1 MKRRA
6 WIKVAGGLAA
16 GLLAAAMGTGLS
28 ACSKDAERSAS
39 APPRE
44 PGAARIVATIA
55 PLGALTRELLP
66 EGAQL
71 RVLLPP
77 GRSEHGYEPTPE
89 DIAAL
94 ARADV
99 VVYVGLGLEPR
110 LEEFLKKNP
119 SARRVNLSMAAALKL
134 EGDEHDHEHEHE
146 HGHGHA
152 GDAGRAGGSEATN
165 DDPHAGHD
173 HGPIDPHV
181 WLDPVLVKEFVTPL
195 ADAVDHAARAAG
207 PMSAEQEGKLAAS
220 RVALSKKID
229 ELHAEYGAELGPLA
243 GRSIVTH
250 HSAWGRLAD
259 RYGVKVAAVLR
270 PIEAAESTPADIAGA
285 VAAVRERGAGAI
297 FVEPQFNN
305 ESAKRVAD
313 AAGVKML
320 VLDPLGGED
329 YFAMMRANLAA
340 LKEGLAG
347 K

>member
-6 WIKVAGGLAA
+6 WIKVAGGMAA
-16 GLLAAAMGTGLS
+16 GVLAAAVGVGLP
-28 ACSKDAERSAS
+28 ACSKEAERSAS
-39 APPRE
+39 APLRE

-77 GRSEHGYEPTPE
+77 GRSEHGYEPTPV

-110 LEEFLKKNP
+110 VEEFLKKNP
-119 SARRVNLSMAAALKL
+119 SARRVDLSMAASLKL
-134 EGDEHDHEHEHE
+134 EGDEHNHEHE
-146 HGHGHA
+146 HGHA
-152 GDAGRAGGSEATN
+152 GDAGRGGGSETTS

-195 ADAVDHAARAAG
+195 ADAVDHAVRAAG
-207 PMSAEQEGKLAAS
+207 PMSAEQETKLAAL
-220 RVALSKKID
+220 REALAKKVD
-229 ELHAEYGAELGPLA
+229 DLHAEYGAALEPLA

-250 HSAWGRLAD
+250 HSAWGRLAG
-259 RYGVKVAAVLR
+259 RYGLKVAAVLR
-270 PIEAAESTPADIAGA
+270 PIETAESTPADIAGA
-285 VAAVRERGAGAI
+285 VAAVKERGAGAI

-329 YFAMMRANLAA
+329 YFVMMRTNLTA
-340 LKEGLAG
+340 LQDGLAG

>member
-16 GLLAAAMGTGLS
+16 GVLAALMGAGLS
-28 ACSKDAERSAS
+28 ACSKEAERSAS

-55 PLGALTRELLP
+55 PLGALARELLP

-110 LEEFLKKNP
+110 VEEFLKKNP
-119 SARRVNLSMAAALKL
+119 SVRRVDVSMAAALKL
-134 EGDEHDHEHEHE
+134 EGDEHDHAADSKSANA
-146 HGHGHA
+146 HA
-152 GDAGRAGGSEATN
+152 GDR
-165 DDPHAGHD
+165 DDADARDEHDAHAGHA

-181 WLDPVLVKEFVTPL
+181 WLDPVLVKEFVAPL
-195 ADAVDHAARAAG
+195 ADAVDHAVRAAG
-207 PMSAEQEGKLAAS
+207 PMSAEQEAGLAAS
-220 RVALSKKID
+220 RGALEKKID
-229 ELHAEYGAELGPLA
+229 ELHAEYGAALGPLA

-250 HSAWGRLAD
+250 HGAWGRLAG
-259 RYGVKVAAVLR
+259 RYGLKVAAVLR
-270 PIEAAESTPADIAGA
+270 PIETAESTPADIAGA
-285 VAAVRERGAGAI
+285 VAGVRDRGAGAI

-320 VLDPLGGED
+320 VLDPLGGGD

>member
-1 MKRRA
+1 M
-6 WIKVAGGLAA
+6 
-16 GLLAAAMGTGLS
+16 LAAAVGTGLT
-28 ACSKDAERSAS
+28 ACSKDAQRSAS

-55 PLGALTRELLP
+55 PLGALARELLP

-110 LEEFLKKNP
+110 VEEFLKKNP
-119 SARRVNLSMAAALKL
+119 SARRVDLSMAAALKL
-134 EGDEHDHEHEHE
+134 EGDEHNHAADSKGADAHAGEGHDTDAHEHAQDEH
-146 HGHGHA
+146 
-152 GDAGRAGGSEATN
+152 DTQ
-165 DDPHAGHD
+165 AGHT
-173 HGPIDPHV
+173 HGRIDPHV

-195 ADAVDHAARAAG
+195 ADAADHAVHAAG
-207 PMSAEQEGKLAAS
+207 PMSAEQETKLAAS
-220 RVALSKKID
+220 REALGKKID
-229 ELHAEYGAELGPLA
+229 ELHAEYGAALGPLA

-250 HSAWGRLAD
+250 HSAWGRLAG
-259 RYGVKVAAVLR
+259 RYGLKVAAVLR
-270 PIEAAESTPADIAGA
+270 PIETAESTPADIAGA
-285 VAAVRERGAGAI
+285 VAAVRERGARAI

>member
-1 MKRRA
+1 MLG
-6 WIKVAGGLAA
+6 AGVLASVWL
-16 GLLAAAMGTGLS
+16 GVGLS
-28 ACSKDAERSAS
+28 ACAKGEEKSAS
-39 APPRE
+39 APARE
-44 PGAARIVATIA
+44 PGPARVIATIA
-55 PLGALTRELLP
+55 PLGALSRELMP

-89 DIAAL
+89 DMASL

-110 LEEFLKKNP
+110 VQEFLKKNP
-119 SARRVNLSMAAALKL
+119 SARRVDLSMAAALKL
-134 EGDEHDHEHEHE
+134 EGDEHDHEH
-146 HGHGHA
+146 A
-152 GDAGRAGGSEATN
+152 PSGDAHDHADEQGAE
-165 DDPHAGHD
+165 DPHAGHD

-181 WLDPVLVKEFVTPL
+181 WLDPVLVKSFVTPL
-195 ADAVDHAARAAG
+195 ADAIDHAARAAG
-207 PMSAEQEGKLAAS
+207 PLSAEQEARLVAS
-220 RVALSKKID
+220 RGALAKKLD
-229 ELHAEYGAELGPLA
+229 DLHAEYGAALGPLA

-250 HSAWGRLAD
+250 HSAWGRLAN
-259 RYGVKVAAVLR
+259 RYGLKVAAVLR
-270 PIEAAESTPADIAGA
+270 PIETTESTPADIAKA
-285 VAAVRERGAGAI
+285 VEAVRGHGATAI

-305 ESAKRVAD
+305 ESAGRVAQ

-340 LKEGLAG
+340 IKEGLGG

>member
-16 GLLAAAMGTGLS
+16 GVLAAAVGVGLP
-28 ACSKDAERSAS
+28 ACSKEAERSAS

-110 LEEFLKKNP
+110 VEEFLKKNP
-119 SARRVNLSMAAALKL
+119 SARRVDLSMAASLKL
-134 EGDEHDHEHEHE
+134 EGDEHNHEHE
-146 HGHGHA
+146 HGHA

-195 ADAVDHAARAAG
+195 ADAVDHAVRAAG
-207 PMSAEQEGKLAAS
+207 PMSAEQETKLAAS
-220 RVALSKKID
+220 REALAKKVD
-229 ELHAEYGAELGPLA
+229 DLHAEYGAALGPLA
-243 GRSIVTH
+243 DRSIVTH
-250 HSAWGRLAD
+250 HSAWGRLAG
-259 RYGVKVAAVLR
+259 RYGLKVAAVLR
-270 PIEAAESTPADIAGA
+270 PIETAESTPADIAGA
-285 VAAVRERGAGAI
+285 VAAVKERGAGAI

-329 YFAMMRANLAA
+329 YFVMMRTNLAA
-340 LKEGLAG
+340 LQDGLAG

>member
-1 MKRRA
+1 MT
-6 WIKVAGGLAA
+6 GGLAA
-16 GLLAAAMGTGLS
+16 GVLAAAVGTGLS
-28 ACSKDAERSAS
+28 ACSKEAERSAS

-44 PGAARIVATIA
+44 PGAARIVVTIA

-71 RVLLPP
+71 SVLLPP

-110 LEEFLKKNP
+110 VEEFLKKNP
-119 SARRVNLSMAAALKL
+119 SARRVDLSMAAALKL
-134 EGDEHDHEHEHE
+134 EGDEHNHAADPK
-146 HGHGHA
+146 GADAHA
-152 GDAGRAGGSEATN
+152 GEGHDTDDHARDEHDA
-165 DDPHAGHD
+165 HAGHA
-173 HGPIDPHV
+173 HGTIDPHV

-207 PMSAEQEGKLAAS
+207 PMSAEQETKLAAS
-220 RVALSKKID
+220 REALAKKID
-229 ELHAEYGAELGPLA
+229 ALHAEYGAALGPLA

-250 HSAWGRLAD
+250 HGAWGRLAG
-259 RYGVKVAAVLR
+259 RYGLKVAAVLR
-270 PIEAAESTPADIAGA
+270 PIETAESTPADIAGA

-329 YFAMMRANLAA
+329 YFATMRANLAA